1 MSRTKTASE
10 KPVEENI
17 TQPSPK
23 KISWLSIISWGITLI
38 VVAAMVLVF
47 FKGGS
52 LQDFLSRDEVESV
65 EQVKVSAPLPEY
77 HPDAGSDFLM
87 RLAKLDTTIPKGSRQ
102 TAVKYTVVE
111 GDSIFSISK
120 EFNIKPETI
129 LWANYDLLHDDPT
142 FLSPGWVLIIPPVD
156 GVYYKWKE
164 GDTLEKIAAKFDA
177 SVQDIISWPAN
188 RMDVTNPE
196 VTPDSYVMIP
206 GGSREIQSWIV
217 PVAFSP
223 RSGANRVIAGPG
235 GCEAPGT
242 GYVGSTAFIWP
253 VANSAHVLSGFD
265 FTSYHLGI
273 DIAAVQGT
281 TVYASDSGTVIY
293 AGWIDGGYGNM
304 IEIDHNNGYATVYAH
319 LSSIS
324 VTCGSNVM
332 RGTPIGQAG
341 STGKSTGAHLH
352 FEVRYFSSF
361 INPWQ
366 VLGY

>member
-1 MSRTKTASE
+1 MSLKKSAPE
-10 KPVEENI
+10 KPVEASI
-17 TQPSPK
+17 QPSPK
-23 KISWLSIISWGITLI
+23 KTSWLSIISWGITLI
-38 VVAAMVLVF
+38 VVMAMVLLL
-47 FKGGS
+47 FKGIPFLNNAGS
-52 LQDFLSRDEVESV
+52 TDVESP
-65 EQVKVSAPLPEY
+65 EEVKISASLPEY
-77 HPDAGSDFLM
+77 NPEAGSDFLI
-87 RLAKLDTTIPKGSRQ
+87 RLANLDTEIPKGARQ

-120 EFNIKPETI
+120 EFDIKPESI
-129 LWANYDLLHDDPT
+129 LWANYSLLHDDPT
-142 FLSPGWVLIIPPVD
+142 FLSPGWELIIPPVD

-164 GDTLEKIAAKFDA
+164 GDTLDKIAGTYKA
-177 SVQDIISWPAN
+177 SVQDIISWPSN
-188 RMDVTNPE
+188 MLDVTDPQIL
-196 VTPDSYVMIP
+196 PDTYVMIP

-235 GCEAPGT
+235 GCEAPST
-242 GYVGSTAFIWP
+242 GFVGSTAFVWP
-253 VANSAHVLSGFD
+253 VANGAHVLSGFD

-319 LSSIS
+319 LSSIGVS
-324 VTCGSNVM
+324 CGSNVYG
-332 RGTPIGQAG
+332 GTPIGQAG

>member
-1 MSRTKTASE
+1 MSLKISAPE
-10 KPVEENI
+10 KPAEEHKQ
-17 TQPSPK
+17 TSPHK
-23 KISWLSIISWGITLI
+23 VSWLSIISWGITAI
-38 VVAAMVLVF
+38 VVAVLVLVLF
-47 FKGGS
+47 NGIPFLKQS
-52 LQDFLSRDEVESV
+52 LETDYENPEAIT
-65 EQVKVSAPLPEY
+65 VSAPLPDY
-77 HPDAGSDFLM
+77 QPNATDDFLI
-87 RLAKLDTTIPKGSRQ
+87 RLANLDTNIPKGSRQ

-120 EFNIKPETI
+120 EYDIKPESI

-142 FLSPGWVLIIPPVD
+142 FLSPGWELTIPPVD
-156 GVYYKWKE
+156 GIYYKWKD
-164 GDTLEKIAAKFDA
+164 GDTLEKIAGKYYA
-177 SVQDIISWPAN
+177 SIQDIISWPAN
-188 RMDVTNPE
+188 HLDVTNPE
-196 VTPDSYVMIP
+196 ISPDTFVMIP

-242 GYVGSTAFIWP
+242 GFIGSTAFVWP
-253 VANSAHVLSGFD
+253 VANSVHTVSGFD

-273 DIAAVQGT
+273 DISAVQGT
-281 TVYASDSGTVIY
+281 TVYAADNGTVIY

-319 LSSIS
+319 LSSIG
-324 VTCGSNVM
+324 VACGQNVY